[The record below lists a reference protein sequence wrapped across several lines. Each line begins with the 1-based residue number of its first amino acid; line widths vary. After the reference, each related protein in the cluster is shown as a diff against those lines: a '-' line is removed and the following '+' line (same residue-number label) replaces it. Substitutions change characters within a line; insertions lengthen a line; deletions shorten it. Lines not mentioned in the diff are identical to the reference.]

1 MCVCLL
7 QIYAV
12 RLGIAMCMFWKGGIR
27 WHLKN
32 HQKRDVGGFP
42 VSLQFRIHSLGLG
55 FTKSSETTSCS
66 FLLCLL
72 LDLGHNDLEF
82 SKEKHEDLL
91 IGSTILSITSE
102 RFPFWWLILHHPHMG
117 LIMRYLKYLKSND
130 LKHLSHRNHDITRG
144 MMKNLPS
151 RKHNYGKSTS
161 LVNHRTSN

>member
-7 QIYAV
+7 QICAV

-42 VSLQFRIHSLGLG
+42 VSLQFRIHWLGLG
-55 FTKSSETTSCS
+55 FTNSSETASCS
-66 FLLCLL
+66 FLLYLL
-72 LDLGHNDLEF
+72 LDLGHNNDSWIAS

-102 RFPFWWLILHHPHMG
+102 RFPFWWLILTFCTIPIRVWSWGTWNPMIF
-117 LIMRYLKYLKSND
+117 LRP
-130 LKHLSHRNHDITRG
+130 HLSHRNHDHGWKI
-144 MMKNLPS
+144 
-151 RKHNYGKSTS
+151 
-161 LVNHRTSN
+161 